1 MTDFSAQEPALG
13 YYYQIRLSLLLLL
26 RAKDKTNPT
35 IKIETLDDIVVDDIN
50 SSNLYQTKLHV
61 KSVVDLTNASPDFWK
76 TIRVWSENISGKLLD
91 VENTVFTL
99 ITTARISENSFIKKF
114 QEPVK
119 RDNKDILKDM
129 LDVTTSSSNLTNK
142 SAYDAFKK
150 LNEGQQL
157 ALIDNICILD
167 SGLSIDEALNGVK
180 NELRFSCSPG
190 KVDSLVER
198 LEGWWF
204 QECIK
209 ILQGINSDGI
219 SLKELSQK
227 IYDISDS
234 FKEDN
239 LPDDFADPLTIEES
253 ELSTYEERIFI
264 QQLKLVAVRSNLLRN
279 AISDFRRAFEQ
290 RSKWLREELAS
301 LDEVEQYEK
310 RLYDHWNNIFLAL
323 KDDVDGFSEEQLKQ
337 AGLSFYKKFYI
348 DTCPPIRIRSK
359 FQSEYLTR
367 GSCHMLADIKKIGWH
382 PDFQNRIS

>member
-1 MTDFSAQEPALG
+1 MLE
-13 YYYQIRLSLLLLL
+13 I
-26 RAKDKTNPT
+26 
-35 IKIETLDDIVVDDIN
+35 IV
-50 SSNLYQTKLHV
+50 
-61 KSVVDLTNASPDFWK
+61 
-76 TIRVWSENISGKLLD
+76 
-91 VENTVFTL
+91 
-99 ITTARISENSFIKKF
+99 
-114 QEPVK
+114 
-119 RDNKDILKDM
+119 
-129 LDVTTSSSNLTNK
+129 SSSNNTNK
-142 SAYDAFKK
+142 PAYDAFKK
-150 LNEGQQL
+150 LSETQQIN
-157 ALIDNICILD
+157 LINSIIILD
-167 SGLSIDEALNGVK
+167 SGLSINEALDGVK
-180 NELRFSCSPG
+180 KELRLSCNPG
-190 KVDSLVER
+190 KIDSLVER

-209 ILQGINSDGI
+209 LLQKTNNDGI
-219 SLKELSQK
+219 SFKELSQK
-227 IYDISDS
+227 VYDISES

-253 ELSTYEERIFI
+253 ELTSFEERIFI
-264 QQLKLVAVRSNLLRN
+264 RQLKLVAVRSNLLRN

-323 KDDVDGFSEEQLKQ
+323 KDDIEGFSEAQLKQ

-382 PDFQNRIS
+382 PDFENRLT